1 MVRSQLAVACAVVYS
16 QGMPAGP
23 HEPGSSAPGAPNR
36 AALLSLLRSFGSLR
50 HLASHHLEGIGL
62 AGQEINLRPGAEAFH
77 EGTVGDDVFVVLSGS
92 ATAVRQTPLGDL
104 LASTFSRGDLDGE
117 VSYLDGSPRCWSLR
131 ANEPTTLLRL
141 PAEQL
146 HDQTRGEP
154 GLGLELMR
162 TFWASLAAKV
172 RAADRAMN
180 EIMAPGQRMA
190 LQRQGADGS
199 RLDLTESAKR
209 FTLRNLGFSGA
220 EMDLLATQLLG
231 AKRFTEGTL
240 VFAEGEP
247 GDTLYVVLKGQV
259 RISRR
264 IPGLGEEALAILR
277 RGDIFGEMA
286 LIDEK
291 PRSADAI
298 AHSGDCA
305 LLAITRV
312 DLAKAASSDPSSMV
326 GFVALMCQVLCRRLR
341 AMAEQLVAWRI
352 MVGFC

>member
-1 MVRSQLAVACAVVYS
+1 
-16 QGMPAGP
+16 MPEGP
-23 HEPGSSAPGAPNR
+23 HGPGSSPPGSPGR
-36 AALLSLLRSFGSLR
+36 AALLSLLRSFPSLR

-62 AGQEINLRPGAEAFH
+62 VGQEVNLRPGAEAFH

-104 LASTFSRGDLDGE
+104 LAASFSRGDLDGE
-117 VSYLDGSPRCWSLR
+117 VSYIDGAPRCWSLR
-131 ANEPTTLLRL
+131 ANEATTLLRL
-141 PAEQL
+141 PASQL
-146 HDQTRGEP
+146 QDQTRGEP

-162 TFWASLAAKV
+162 TFWASLAFKV

-190 LQRQGADGS
+190 LQRRGVDGS
-199 RLDLTESAKR
+199 QLDLSESTKW
-209 FTLRNLGFSGA
+209 FTLRSLGFSGA
-220 EMDLLATQLLG
+220 EMGLLATQLG
-231 AKRFTEGTL
+231 AKRYPEGTL
-240 VFAEGEP
+240 IFAEGEP
-247 GDTLYVVLKGQV
+247 GDTLYVVLEGQV

-298 AHSGDCA
+298 AHSGACA
-305 LLAITRV
+305 VLAINRV
-312 DLAKAASSDPSSMV
+312 DLAQAASSDPSSML

-341 AMAEQLVAWRI
+341 AMTEQLVAWRI
-352 MVGFC
+352 MAGFC